1 MSLKSFFGMFEL
13 LEGSRKFLIMF
24 LVLVAGLV
32 FRLKGLVSGG
42 EFVDLIKGCF
52 IAFVGS
58 NIGEHIIN
66 TVKDY
71 VKTKAKDLT

>member
-1 MSLKSFFGMFEL
+1 MSLKSFFSMFEL

-24 LVLVAGLV
+24 LVLFSGVA
-32 FRLKGLVSGG
+32 FRIKGYVSGS

-52 IAFVGS
+52 IAFVSS
-58 NIGEHIIN
+58 NIGEHVIN

-71 VKTKAKDLT
+71 VKNKAKELK